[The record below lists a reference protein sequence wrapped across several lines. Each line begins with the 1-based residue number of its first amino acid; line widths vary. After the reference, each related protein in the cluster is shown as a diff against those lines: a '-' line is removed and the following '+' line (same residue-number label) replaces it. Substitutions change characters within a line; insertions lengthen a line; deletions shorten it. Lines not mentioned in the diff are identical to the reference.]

1 MTRCH
6 QRCDA
11 AIQTCNPSG
20 NPLVFVLEVSSIYI
34 LMNDLLE

>member
-1 MTRCH
+1 MHCH

-11 AIQTCNPSG
+11 AIQTCNPGG
-20 NPLVFVLEVSSIYI
+20 NPLVFVLEVSSIYF